1 MQNYNSLHS
10 IKQLQL
16 YNYNHTMTC
25 YKNNNGTIT
34 ITISI
39 LLQLHNS
46 KTIAQIYLTIKRT
59 QITKIIMAQWQVHN

>member
-46 KTIAQIYLTIKRT
+46 KTIAQIYLPIK
-59 QITKIIMAQWQVHN
+59 QLKEHKLQK

>member
-34 ITISI
+34 ISI

-46 KTIAQIYLTIKRT
+46 KTIAQIYLPIK
-59 QITKIIMAQWQVHN
+59 QLKEHKLQK